1 MNRNLLALL
10 ILLIAS
16 LACGSS
22 SPTLDTPEDYVD
34 AYGGNVD
41 VYRNLLTLTDC
52 TTLQTEFDIAAENNE
67 RETAGTPQHRATLG
81 YMTAADARMK
91 ALGCYGS
98 SDSGQNV
105 LRASTDTVAPVL
117 NIESPT
123 AFILP
128 TLTQPA
134 TQIPSPT
141 AQPTAT
147 LLFIFTAPA
156 SGGGGAVCP
165 CGGDTLNCSD
175 FTSSS
180 NAQACMDYCI
190 SQGAGDIHNLDGNA
204 NGQACET

>member
-1 MNRNLLALL
+1 
-10 ILLIAS
+10 
-16 LACGSS
+16 
-22 SPTLDTPEDYVD
+22 
-34 AYGGNVD
+34 VD

-98 SDSGQNV
+98 SDSGHNV
-105 LRASTDTVAPVL
+105 LRAATQTVAPIVNL
-117 NIESPT
+117 ESATPY
-123 AFILP
+123 ILP
-128 TLTQPA
+128 TLTQPVA
-134 TQIPSPT
+134 QAPSPT

-147 LLFIFTAPA
+147 ILFLFTAPA

-175 FTSSS
+175 FTGSSS
-180 NAQACMDYCI
+180 AQACMEYCI
-190 SQGAGDIHNLDGNA
+190 AQGAGDIHNLDGNA
-204 NGQACET
+204 NGQACEA